1 MLCSVRYVRLVNVTQ
16 IEHTFG
22 SACISVNRQIIQVA
36 HCVLKDHSNW
46 LMVWFIDF
54 LYISIHATCLVWIL
68 LHCCIFPSL
77 GMASITL
84 FFIFFFS
91 PALRFIHLHSY
102 SLILLYFILFDEL
115 RDLVLFCLLLFVS
128 RCCFAFFDVLECAIC
143 DKQGND
149 IILCVNLT

>member
-1 MLCSVRYVRLVNVTQ
+1 MLCSVQYVRLVNVTQ

-84 FFIFFFS
+84 FFIFFS
-91 PALRFIHLHSY
+91 LLHWDLYIFI
-102 SLILLYFILFDEL
+102 LIPWFYFILFYL
-115 RDLVLFCLLLFVS
+115 TSFVIS
-128 RCCFAFFDVLECAIC
+128 CCFVCYFLLVGAVLPFLMCLNVRYAIN
-143 DKQGND
+143 KGM
-149 IILCVNLT
+149 I